1 MKNGSGGAGDWNL
14 TTILV
19 LVVAAIGFLF
29 DTYELLLLP
38 LIAAPAISEILQL
51 PTNHPDVTT
60 WVGRL
65 LWIAALCGGVFGLLG
80 GWLTDRW
87 GRKTVLAL
95 SIAVYSLSPVAA
107 AFSTTLGWFIF
118 FRCATFVGVCV
129 EFVAAITWL
138 AELFPDK
145 GRKEKVLGW
154 TQAFASVGGLFVTL
168 VNGWI
173 LKNAASF
180 PALPVAEPFNSHAD
194 WRYTLI
200 TGLMPAIPIAL
211 LLPFVPESKVWRER
225 KAAGTLKRASFSELF
240 SPSLRRV
247 TLVTAAL
254 SACAYGVAFGAL
266 QLTPTRIVPGLP
278 SLAPQQQVLRPLQTE
293 ASELNLQLDAVRPAF
308 EQAATNVP
316 GLREL
321 AGQRAKLRVAM
332 RATAKPLSDTNTA
345 LTTRTA
351 IVAKLSTLTNQFAE
365 LDAKLA
371 ALTSDM
377 PTARKAVI
385 DREKVLAQLGA
396 NRSKQ
401 EVADTVVKTRGK
413 DIQFWQELGGL
424 GGRIAL
430 ALMLAVAISRGALLR
445 LFQMPGLIVLPLTY
459 LWLFDQKPELFQWGI
474 FLAGFLT
481 VAQFSYMGEYLPKV
495 FPVHLR
501 ATGGSFAT
509 NVGGR
514 MIGTSMAFLTTNLL
528 APALGGTGPMFIAKA
543 AAIVGGVMFALGLGL
558 SFLLPEPPSEDVQH

>member
-19 LVVAAIGFLF
+19 LAVAAIGFLF

-173 LKNAASF
+173 LKNASSF

-225 KAAGTLKRASFSELF
+225 KAAGTLKRANFSELF

-278 SLAPQQQVLRPLQTE
+278 SLAAQQQVLRPLQAE

-332 RATAKPLSDTNTA
+332 RAAAKPLSDTNTA
-345 LTTRTA
+345 PTTRTA
-351 IVAKLSTLTNQFAE
+351 IFAKLSALTNQFAE

-514 MIGTSMAFLTTNLL
+514 MIGTSMALGTTLL
-528 APALGGTGPMFIAKA
+528 AGRLGDTTPVFMAKA
-543 AAIVGGVMFALGLGL
+543 AAIVGCAMFALGLGL
-558 SFLLPEPPSEDVQH
+558 SFLLPEPPAEENRH

>member
-1 MKNGSGGAGDWNL
+1 M
-14 TTILV
+14 
-19 LVVAAIGFLF
+19 
-29 DTYELLLLP
+29 
-38 LIAAPAISEILQL
+38 
-51 PTNHPDVTT
+51 
-60 WVGRL
+60 
-65 LWIAALCGGVFGLLG
+65 
-80 GWLTDRW
+80 
-87 GRKTVLAL
+87 
-95 SIAVYSLSPVAA
+95 
-107 AFSTTLGWFIF
+107 
-118 FRCATFVGVCV
+118 
-129 EFVAAITWL
+129 AAITWL

-173 LKNAASF
+173 LKNASSF

-225 KAAGTLKRASFSELF
+225 KAAGTLKRANFSELF

-278 SLAPQQQVLRPLQTE
+278 SLAAQQQVLRPLQTE

-332 RATAKPLSDTNTA
+332 RAAAKPLSDTNTA
-345 LTTRTA
+345 PTTRTA
-351 IVAKLSTLTNQFAE
+351 IVAKLSALTNQFAD

-371 ALTSDM
+371 TLTSDI
-377 PTARKAVI
+377 PSAKKAVI

-514 MIGTSMAFLTTNLL
+514 MIGTSMALGTTLL
-528 APALGGTGPMFIAKA
+528 AGRLGDTTPVFMAKA
-543 AAIVGGVMFALGLGL
+543 AAIVGCAMFALGLGL
-558 SFLLPEPPSEDVQH
+558 SFLLPEPPAEENRH

>member
-1 MKNGSGGAGDWNL
+1 M
-14 TTILV
+14 LV
-19 LVVAAIGFLF
+19 LLVAAIGFLF

-51 PTNHPDVTT
+51 PTNHPDVTS

-65 LWIAALCGGVFGLLG
+65 LWIAALCGGVFGLIG
-80 GWLTDRW
+80 GWLTDRL

-95 SIAVYSLSPVAA
+95 SIALYSLSPVAA

-154 TQAFASVGGLFVTL
+154 TQAFASVGGLFVTV

-173 LKNAASF
+173 LRNAASF
-180 PALPVAEPFNSHAD
+180 PALPVPEPFNAHAD

-240 SPSLRRV
+240 SPALRRV
-247 TLVTAAL
+247 TWVTAAL

-278 SLAPQQQVLRPLQTE
+278 TMATQQELLKPLQAE
-293 ASELNLQLDAVRPAF
+293 ASELNRQLDAVRPAF
-308 EQAATNVP
+308 DKAASEVT

-332 RATAKPLSDTNTA
+332 RATAKPLSDTNATQE
-345 LTTRTA
+345 TRSG
-351 IVAKLSTLTNQFAE
+351 ILV
-365 LDAKLA
+365 KLA
-371 ALTSDM
+371 AMTNRFTELEGRLNSLTTDR
-377 PTARKAVI
+377 PDAKKTVI
-385 DREKVLAQLGA
+385 DREKILAQLGA
-396 NRSKQ
+396 NRAKQ
-401 EVADTVVKTRGK
+401 EIPDSIVKTRGK

-430 ALMLAVAISRGALLR
+430 ALMLVVAISRGTLLR
-445 LFQMPGLIVLPLTY
+445 LFQVPGLVVLPLTY
-459 LWLFDQKPELFQWGI
+459 LWLYDQRPEVFQWGI
-474 FLAGFLT
+474 FAAGFLT

-501 ATGGSFAT
+501 GTGGSFAT

-528 APALGGTGPMFIAKA
+528 APALGGTTPMFVAKA
-543 AAIVGGVMFALGLGL
+543 AGIVGFAMFALGLGL
-558 SFLLPEPPSEDVQH
+558 SFLLPEPPSEGETR

>member
-1 MKNGSGGAGDWNL
+1 MKGDSRGVGGWGL

-51 PTNHPDVTT
+51 PTNHPDVTA

-65 LWIAALCGGVFGLLG
+65 LWIAALCGGVFGLIG
-80 GWLTDRW
+80 GWLTDRL

-107 AFSTTLGWFIF
+107 AFSTSLGWFIF

-154 TQAFASVGGLFVTL
+154 TQAFASVGGLFVTV

-173 LKNAASF
+173 LRNASSF
-180 PALPVAEPFNSHAD
+180 PALPVPEPFNAHAD

-211 LLPFVPESKVWRER
+211 LLPFVPESQVWRDR

-240 SPSLRRV
+240 SPALRRV
-247 TLVTAAL
+247 TLVTAGL

-266 QLTPTRIVPGLP
+266 QLTPTRIVPGSSDL
-278 SLAPQQQVLRPLQTE
+278 SPQQAILKPLQAE
-293 ASELNLQLDAVRPAF
+293 ASELNRQLDAVRPAF
-308 EQAATNVP
+308 EQATSELP

-332 RATAKPLSDTNTA
+332 RATGKPLADPQ
-345 LTTRTA
+345 TTPAVRSEV
-351 IVAKLSTLTNQFAE
+351 IAKLAAMTNRFNE
-365 LDAKLA
+365 LDAKLGS
-371 ALTSDM
+371 LTTEKPS
-377 PTARKAVI
+377 AKKAVV
-385 DREKVLAQLGA
+385 DREKILAQLGA
-396 NRSKQ
+396 NRAKQ
-401 EVADTVVKTRGK
+401 EVPDGIVKTRGK
-413 DIQFWQELGGL
+413 DVQFWQELGGL

-430 ALMLAVAISRGALLR
+430 ALLLAVAISRGALLR
-445 LFQMPGLIVLPLTY
+445 LFQIPGLVVLPLTY
-459 LWLFDQKPELFQWGI
+459 LWLFDQKPEVFQWGI
-474 FLAGFLT
+474 FAAGFLT

-495 FPVHLR
+495 FPIHLR
-501 ATGGSFAT
+501 GTGGSFAT

-528 APALGGTGPMFIAKA
+528 APALGGTGPGFVAKA
-543 AAIVGGVMFALGLGL
+543 AGIVGCVMFALGLGL
-558 SFLLPEPPSEDVQH
+558 SFLLPEPPAESDRH

>member
-1 MKNGSGGAGDWNL
+1 
-14 TTILV
+14 
-19 LVVAAIGFLF
+19 
-29 DTYELLLLP
+29 
-38 LIAAPAISEILQL
+38 
-51 PTNHPDVTT
+51 
-60 WVGRL
+60 
-65 LWIAALCGGVFGLLG
+65 LLG

-173 LKNAASF
+173 LKNASSF

-211 LLPFVPESKVWRER
+211 LLPFVPESQVWRER

-293 ASELNLQLDAVRPAF
+293 ASELNLQLDAVRPVF
-308 EQAATNVP
+308 EQAATHLP

-332 RATAKPLSDTNTA
+332 RAAAKPLSDTNTA
-345 LTTRTA
+345 PTTRTA

-371 ALTSDM
+371 ALTSDL
-377 PTARKAVI
+377 PTVKKAVI

-514 MIGTSMAFLTTNLL
+514 MIGTSMALGTTLL
-528 APALGGTGPMFIAKA
+528 AGRLGDTTPVFMAKA
-543 AAIVGGVMFALGLGL
+543 AAIVGCAMFALGLGL
-558 SFLLPEPPSEDVQH
+558 SFLLPEPPAEENRH

>member
-1 MKNGSGGAGDWNL
+1 MNGKPHSVGGWDV

-51 PTNHPDVTT
+51 PTNHPDVTA

-65 LWIAALCGGVFGLLG
+65 LWIAALCGGVFGLVG
-80 GWLTDRW
+80 GWLTDRL

-154 TQAFASVGGLFVTL
+154 TQAFASVGGLFVTV

-173 LKNAASF
+173 LRNAQSF
-180 PALPVAEPFNSHAD
+180 PALPVPEPFNAHAD

-200 TGLMPAIPIAL
+200 TGLLPAVPIAL

-225 KAAGTLKRASFSELF
+225 KAAGTLKRASFAELF
-240 SPSLRRV
+240 SPGLRRV
-247 TLVTAAL
+247 TWVTAGL

-266 QLTPTRIVPGLP
+266 QLTPTRIMPGSP
-278 SLAPQQQVLRPLQTE
+278 ELATQMAVLKPLQME
-293 ASELNLQLDAVRPAF
+293 ASELNRQLDTVRPAF
-308 EQAATNVP
+308 EQATSEVP
-316 GLREL
+316 GLMEL

-332 RATAKPLSDTNTA
+332 RAAAKPLSDPQTAPEVRTEILAKLTA
-345 LTTRTA
+345 LTNRFT
-351 IVAKLSTLTNQFAE
+351 E
-365 LDAKLA
+365 LDAKLVS
-371 ALTSDM
+371 LTTDR
-377 PTARKAVI
+377 PTAKKAVV
-385 DREKVLAQLGA
+385 DREKILAQLGA

-401 EVADTVVKTRGK
+401 EAPDGIIKTRGK
-413 DIQFWQELGGL
+413 DVQFWQELGGL

-430 ALMLAVAISRGALLR
+430 ALLLAVAISRGALLR
-445 LFQMPGLIVLPLTY
+445 LFQFPGLVVLPLTY
-459 LWLFDQKPELFQWGI
+459 LWLFDQKPEVFQWGI
-474 FLAGFLT
+474 FVAGFLT

-501 ATGGSFAT
+501 GTGGSFAT

-528 APALGGTGPMFIAKA
+528 APALGGTGPEFVAKA
-543 AAIVGGVMFALGLGL
+543 AGIVGCLMFVLCLGL
-558 SFLLPEPPSEDVQH
+558 SFLLPEPPSESDRH

>member
-1 MKNGSGGAGDWNL
+1 MKNGSADSSSWNL
-14 TTILV
+14 TTVLV

-51 PTNHPDVTT
+51 PTNHPDVTA

-65 LWIAALCGGVFGLLG
+65 LWIAALCGGVFGLIG
-80 GWLTDRW
+80 GWLTDRL
-87 GRKTVLAL
+87 GRKTVLGL
-95 SIAVYSLSPVAA
+95 SIALYSLSPVAA
-107 AFSTTLGWFIF
+107 AFSTSLGWFIF

-154 TQAFASVGGLFVTL
+154 TQAFASVGGLFVTV

-173 LKNAASF
+173 IKNAASF
-180 PALPVAEPFNSHAD
+180 PALPVPEPFNAHAD

-211 LLPFVPESKVWRER
+211 LLPFVPESQVWRER
-225 KAAGTLKRASFSELF
+225 KAAGTLKRASFSDLF

-247 TLVTAAL
+247 TWVTAAL

-278 SLAPQQQVLRPLQTE
+278 SLAPQQQALRPLQAE
-293 ASELNLQLDAVRPAF
+293 AADLNRQLDGVRPAF
-308 EQAATNVP
+308 EQAANEVP

-332 RATAKPLSDTNTA
+332 RATAKPLSDTNTTPEVRA
-345 LTTRTA
+345 EVT
-351 IVAKLSTLTNQFAE
+351 AKLAGLTNRFSE
-365 LDAKLA
+365 LDAKL
-371 ALTSDM
+371 TKI
-377 PTARKAVI
+377 TADKPSAKKAVI

-396 NRSKQ
+396 NRAKQ
-401 EVADTVVKTRGK
+401 EIPDSAVKTRGK

-430 ALMLAVAISRGALLR
+430 ALLLAVAITRGNLLR
-445 LFQMPGLIVLPLTY
+445 LFQIPGLLVLPLTY

-474 FLAGFLT
+474 LVAGFLT

-501 ATGGSFAT
+501 GTGGSFAT

-514 MIGTSMAFLTTNLL
+514 MIGTSMAFFTTNLL
-528 APALGGTGPMFIAKA
+528 APALGGTGPMFVAKA
-543 AAIVGGVMFALGLGL
+543 AAIVGGLMFALGLGL
-558 SFLLPEPPSEDVQH
+558 SFLLPEPPAEENRH

>member
-1 MKNGSGGAGDWNL
+1 MKNGPVGSGSWDL

-51 PTNHPDVTT
+51 PTNHPDVTA

-65 LWIAALCGGVFGLLG
+65 LWIAALCGGIFGLIG
-80 GWLTDRW
+80 GWLTDRL

-95 SIAVYSLSPVAA
+95 SIALYSLSPVAA
-107 AFSTTLGWFIF
+107 AFSTSLEWFIF

-154 TQAFASVGGLFVTL
+154 TQAFASVGGLFVTV

-180 PALPVAEPFNSHAD
+180 PALPVPEPFNAHAD

-211 LLPFVPESKVWRER
+211 LLPFVPESQVWRER

-247 TLVTAAL
+247 TWVTAAL

-278 SLAPQQQVLRPLQTE
+278 SLASQQQLLRPLQAE
-293 ASELNLQLDAVRPAF
+293 AGELNRQLDSVRPAF
-308 EQAATNVP
+308 EQATTEVP

-321 AGQRAKLRVAM
+321 AGQRAKVRVAM
-332 RATAKPLSDTNTA
+332 RATAKRLAETNTPPEK
-345 LTTRTA
+345 RTSIQA
-351 IVAKLSTLTNQFAE
+351 ELASLTNRFTE
-365 LDAKLA
+365 LDARLA
-371 ALTSDM
+371 QLTTDKPSAKKALL
-377 PTARKAVI
+377 

-396 NRSKQ
+396 NRAKQ
-401 EVADTVVKTRGK
+401 EAPDAVVKTRGK

-424 GGRIAL
+424 GGRVAL
-430 ALMLAVAISRGALLR
+430 ALLLAVAISRGNLLR
-445 LFQMPGLIVLPLTY
+445 LFQIPGLVVLPLTY
-459 LWLFDQKPELFQWGI
+459 LWLFDQEPELFQWGI
-474 FLAGFLT
+474 FAAGFLT

-501 ATGGSFAT
+501 GTGGSFAT

-514 MIGTSMAFLTTNLL
+514 MIGTSMALGTTLL
-528 APALGGTGPMFIAKA
+528 AGRLGGTTPEFVAKA
-543 AAIVGGVMFALGLGL
+543 AAIVGCAMFALGLGL
-558 SFLLPEPPSEDVQH
+558 SFLLPEPPAEETRP

>member
-1 MKNGSGGAGDWNL
+1 M
-14 TTILV
+14 
-19 LVVAAIGFLF
+19 
-29 DTYELLLLP
+29 
-38 LIAAPAISEILQL
+38 
-51 PTNHPDVTT
+51 
-60 WVGRL
+60 
-65 LWIAALCGGVFGLLG
+65 
-80 GWLTDRW
+80 
-87 GRKTVLAL
+87 
-95 SIAVYSLSPVAA
+95 
-107 AFSTTLGWFIF
+107 
-118 FRCATFVGVCV
+118 
-129 EFVAAITWL
+129 
-138 AELFPDK
+138 
-145 GRKEKVLGW
+145 
-154 TQAFASVGGLFVTL
+154 
-168 VNGWI
+168 
-173 LKNAASF
+173 
-180 PALPVAEPFNSHAD
+180 
-194 WRYTLI
+194 
-200 TGLMPAIPIAL
+200 
-211 LLPFVPESKVWRER
+211 
-225 KAAGTLKRASFSELF
+225 
-240 SPSLRRV
+240 
-247 TLVTAAL
+247 VTAAL

-332 RATAKPLSDTNTA
+332 RAAAKPLSDTNTA
-345 LTTRTA
+345 PTTRTA

-445 LFQMPGLIVLPLTY
+445 LFQVPGLIVLPLTY